1 MIMRSPWHH
10 DPRIVIEEFCKIVR
24 YDHDNGN
31 FFWKVNRYGRGGSRA
46 GMVAGFINEN
56 GYRCFRIKGKKFYA
70 HRLAWLFIHKQWPH
84 GIIDHINGNRS
95 DNRICNLRE
104 VTTSQNIANTNATCA
119 KSSLR
124 GAHWSSEKGK
134 WFSRIMFNG
143 KTKYLG
149 YFNSKEEAH
158 NAYIIARRN
167 LHGEFSA

>member
-1 MIMRSPWHH
+1 MRSAWHH